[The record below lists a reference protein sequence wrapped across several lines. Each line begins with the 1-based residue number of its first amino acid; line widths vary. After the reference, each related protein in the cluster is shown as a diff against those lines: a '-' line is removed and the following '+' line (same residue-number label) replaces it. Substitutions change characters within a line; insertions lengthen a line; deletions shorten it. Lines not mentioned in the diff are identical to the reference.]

1 MVRKVAVIGLSFR
14 FPNTDLHRYW
24 TDLLEGR
31 DLVTQV
37 EDSRWSRDALLHPA
51 KDHPGTT
58 YTLAAG
64 SIGDVS
70 GFDAGFFGISPREA
84 ALMDPQQRVLL
95 ELGWEAIESAGIKPS
110 SLRGS
115 DCGVYVGI
123 SSTDYSYRMADD
135 LDALGS
141 YSTTGSTSS
150 IAANRLSYV
159 FDLHGPSMA
168 IDTACSS
175 SLVAFHQACR
185 AIAGGEIGMAL
196 AGGISLHLHPF
207 GFIGFS
213 KASMLSPHG
222 RCRSFDASGDGYVRS
237 EGGGLLLL
245 KDYDQAMAD
254 GDTVLAV
261 VAGTAVN
268 ADGRKSGLTVP
279 SADAQIALLRQ
290 AYEQAGIAPAEI
302 DYLEAHGTGT
312 PVGDPIEAR
321 AIGAALGRARAA
333 GAPLPIGSVKS
344 NLGHLEAASGVAG
357 LVKAIYSLRHRV
369 VPSTIGIRNP
379 NPNIPFSDWNID
391 LVTQPLRLPATGTL
405 TIGINS
411 FGFGGANAH
420 AILQTAPAQ
429 AGKKAANADTLS
441 SIVPLPLVVS
451 GRDAQALRQAARDM
465 AQRLRSAH
473 SPSVYDLAY
482 HAAMRRDWH
491 AERAVVFGA
500 DHARLA
506 EALERFSRGETD
518 AQVQTGNGLA
528 EASGPVFVYSGNG
541 AQWAG
546 MGRRL
551 MAVPVFAKTVAEID
565 ALFAPR
571 AGWRLADILAQDAP
585 GLYDRTDVA
594 QPALFAMQ
602 VGITRMLAEYGGV
615 QPQAVAGHSVGE
627 IAAAWACG
635 ALSLDDAVKV
645 IYHRSHL
652 QGTTKGHGRMAA
664 VGLDGDAAAAL
675 IAELGLQGVLH
686 VAGYNSPRGATLAG
700 PAQALERL
708 GEVLAERRIACRQ
721 LDLDYAFHSPAM
733 DGLQAPLRRS
743 LADLRPRA
751 AHIPFH
757 STVTGKPL
765 DGALLDAGYWW
776 RNIREP
782 VRFEQ
787 AVRGLAGQ
795 GLNVYVEV
803 GPHPILRSY
812 VNDGLK
818 QAGLA
823 GLVAV
828 TGNRGDDD
836 PALVRA
842 AAGQVLLSGAEIDW
856 AGIFPWPGERVD
868 MPAYPW
874 QRERHWHP
882 ITPNSA
888 GVLER
893 RRVHPLLGYPLRQHH
908 ATWEN
913 QLDTLTLPWLADHG
927 VGEAVLFPGAGFAEI
942 ALAAAR
948 QWQPGDY
955 ADLEDLELLAPLP
968 LHAAPSRQIRLA
980 LDDADGRF
988 SLRARE
994 VGDEAPWT
1002 LHASGRL
1009 LSGSRGL
1016 LLAGSMPAMPDRPH
1030 DFSGPDHA
1038 QLTRSANLNYGP
1050 AFQAISRGWI
1060 ESPDSAVAELEPD
1073 ATLADSLA
1081 GHLLHPVLLDCAFQ
1095 LIFQLLRH
1103 DAALNQGMAFI
1114 PARIGRLCWRAGLGQ
1129 PSRARARLVRRAPHS
1144 IAAEFDLFDAHG
1156 RQIAAVR
1163 DVRLRGVRLARD
1175 AARPDFLDYA
1185 AIPCPHPLA
1194 PASAVPPALRPDAM
1208 QHTLDALAQDIQ
1220 AQGLPDRYAGEVD
1233 PLLESLC
1240 DHYAAQALR
1249 ELADDGRIDAGPL
1262 RALRERSPQ
1271 AALLDSL
1278 VARAEQA
1285 GDLQAGPDGQRLAEP
1300 QAGQPEAADIWNSLL
1315 REYPDYFAIVHA
1327 AGRIGLRLPELLQGR
1342 PFSDTCP
1349 QDTTPA
1355 SLARCILGE
1364 DAIQRIGAALSG
1376 QLAQAQR
1383 ERSAGQRLVVL
1394 ETSGLEPAFAP
1405 ALCDAL
1411 DFTVCDYAYA
1421 SPSPDALQR
1430 AERLRERHPGLV
1442 LRAIDDSAVPA
1453 QQAGQ
1458 ADLVIYHCDFDT
1470 LACARQALHHART
1483 CLKPGGTLLLCG
1495 THPAAWMDFIFGAQA
1510 SWWSD
1515 RADSARAACQYP
1527 ADYWQ
1532 ALAQQLGLHTQAML
1546 ELAPGS
1552 LSGPYLMAA
1561 GAPACAPAAADLPAA
1576 QGGWLLLADRQA
1588 GTGRAMAE
1596 ALARELSGAPRTR
1609 VMLHGVESSE
1619 LDFDELLARA
1629 RTELGSIQGIVHLA
1643 GLAQGD
1649 GSDDAQSLL
1658 QAQVLRC
1665 AIAAGLARACER
1677 AGLQTTLWLLTA
1689 GAATFLPV
1697 AAQGHAAIND
1707 AALWNYGRTLINEAA
1722 AFNVRLL
1729 DLPALG
1735 QLPPPSLLR
1744 ELLAPD
1750 GEEEI
1755 ALRGEQERYAPRL
1768 RLASRPAAPVD
1779 DGDAPHAVRLGFD
1792 FPGQLRNLRWA
1803 SQPLPALADDELEI
1817 RVQATGL
1824 NFRDVMYTL
1833 GLLSDEAVEN
1843 GYAGP
1848 TLGLEFA
1855 GEVERAGRDIGGYRP
1870 GDRVV
1875 GFGPAGFSDRV
1886 RVKAD
1891 ALAHIPPGMDLPAAA
1906 TMPSAFFTVYYALH
1920 HLARLEAGETVLIHG
1935 AAGGVGIAAVQYAQW
1950 RGAEIHATAGSD
1962 EKRDLLRQMGIEHI
1976 YDSRSLAYAD
1986 EILAAT
1992 GGRGVDVVLNSLAG
2006 EAINRNLRVLKPF
2019 GRFLELGKRDFYEN
2033 TRIGLRPLR
2042 NNISYFGIDADQL
2055 MRERPDLTRRLFTEM
2070 MDLFRAGELHPLPYR
2085 VFDANEVVD
2094 AFRHM
2099 QQARQIGKIVVT
2111 YRNGIRAQ
2119 RRPPRTG
2126 AALRLPADASY
2137 LVTGG
2142 LSGLGLRTA
2151 QWLADKGARHLV
2163 LIGRSG
2169 PATQEARQAIE
2180 ALRARGV
2187 AVLAQACDVTDKAAL
2202 ADLLRHIE
2210 AGMPALKGVVHAAM
2224 VIDDGLIQNA
2234 TPGQIR
2240 RVLAPKVLGALH
2252 LDALTRNV
2260 ALDFFVVYSS
2270 ATTLFG
2276 NPGQANYVAAN
2287 GWLEALVAQRRAR
2300 GLPAT
2305 CARWGAIGD
2314 AGYLARDQKTKDAL
2328 QKRMGGSALSFAT
2341 ALDALEDMLLAG
2353 AADLGV
2359 MQFDWRALARFL
2371 PSAASAKFSWMARDF
2386 APGEQDDAS
2395 GLDIADL
2402 IASMDPADLHPAI
2415 VGMLKHEVGEI
2426 LRMPADKV
2434 DPARSVYDMG
2444 LDSLMGVELVVAL
2457 ENRFGIRLPVM
2468 ALNDNATL
2476 DKLASRLIELL
2487 HQEETAPH
2495 DEVAGQVAQ
2504 VAAQHARD
2512 VPGEIVDALVADMR
2526 ADPGTSKRMIP

>member
-1 MVRKVAVIGLSFR
+1 MTRKVAVIGLSFR
-14 FPNTDLHRYW
+14 FPSTDPGKYW
-24 TDLLEGR
+24 ADLLEGK

-37 EDSRWSRDALLHPA
+37 EASRWARDALLHPA
-51 KDHPGTT
+51 KDHPGTS

-84 ALMDPQQRVLL
+84 TLMDPQQRVLL
-95 ELGWEAIESAGIKPS
+95 ELCWEAIENAGVKPS
-110 SLRGS
+110 ALRGS

-159 FDLHGPSMA
+159 FDLHGPSMS

-185 AIAGGEIGMAL
+185 AIAGGEIGMAI

-213 KASMLSPHG
+213 KASMLSPNG

-245 KDYDQAMAD
+245 KDYDQAVAD

-268 ADGRKSGLTVP
+268 TDGRKSGLTVP
-279 SADAQIALLRQ
+279 NADAQIALLRQ
-290 AYEQAGIAPAEI
+290 AYEQAGIAPSEI

-321 AIGAALGRARAA
+321 AIGLALGQARAA
-333 GAPLPIGSVKS
+333 GAPLPIGSIKS

-379 NPNIPFSDWNID
+379 NPNIPFDDWNIH
-391 LVTQPLRLPATGTL
+391 LVTQPLPLRASGTL

-420 AILQTAPAQ
+420 AILQTPPN
-429 AGKKAANADTLS
+429 AADRGEPHDGTLS
-441 SIVPLPLVVS
+441 SIVPLPVVVS

-465 AQRLRSAH
+465 ADALRAEPSR
-473 SPSVYDLAY
+473 SVYDVAY

-491 AERAVVFGA
+491 AERAVVFGT
-500 DHARLA
+500 DPVKLA
-506 EALERFSRGETD
+506 EALERFSLGETD
-518 AQVQTGNGLA
+518 EQVHAAGGVVGA
-528 EASGPVFVYSGNG
+528 KGPVFIYSGNG

-546 MGRRL
+546 MGRKL
-551 MAVPVFAKTVAEID
+551 MAVPVFAKAVDEID
-565 ALFAPR
+565 ALFVPL
-571 AGWRLADILAQDAP
+571 AGWRLADILVQDAAD
-585 GLYDRTDVA
+585 LYERTEVA

-602 VGITRMLAEYGGV
+602 VGVTRMLAECGGV

-635 ALSLDDAVKV
+635 ALDLEDAVKV

-652 QGTTKGHGRMAA
+652 QGTTKGQGRMAA

-686 VAGYNSPRGATLAG
+686 VAGCNSTRGATLAG
-700 PAQALERL
+700 PASALDRL
-708 GEVLAERRIACRQ
+708 GEELAARHAAYRR

-733 DGLQAPLRRS
+733 DGLQTPLLRS
-743 LADLRPRA
+743 LADLQPRA
-751 AHIPFH
+751 ARIPFH
-757 STVTGKPL
+757 STVAGTPV
-765 DGALLDAGYWW
+765 DGTLLDAAYWW

-787 AVRGLAGQ
+787 IVHGLVEQ
-795 GLNVYVEV
+795 GMNVYVEI

-812 VNDGLK
+812 LNDGLK
-818 QAGLA
+818 HAGQAGLV
-823 GLVAV
+823 VA
-828 TGNRGDDD
+828 TGSRGGDD
-836 PALVRA
+836 PAHVRA
-842 AAGQVLLSGAEIDW
+842 AASQVLLSGAQIDW
-856 AGIFPWPGERVD
+856 PGIFPGPGERVEL
-868 MPAYPW
+868 PAYPW
-874 QRERHWHP
+874 QRERYWHP
-882 ITPNSA
+882 LTPNSA

-893 RRVHPLLGYPLRQHH
+893 RKVHPLLGYPLRQQH
-908 ATWEN
+908 AAWEN
-913 QLDTLTLPWLADHG
+913 QLDTQTLPWLADHG

-948 QWQPGDY
+948 QWQSGEH

-968 LHAAPSRQIRLA
+968 LHASPSRQIRLT

-988 SLRARE
+988 MLRARE
-994 VGDEAPWT
+994 VGDDAPWT

-1009 LSGSRGL
+1009 LSGTRGL
-1016 LLAGSMPAMPDRPH
+1016 LLAESMPAMPNRPH
-1030 DFSGPDHA
+1030 DFSSADHA
-1038 QLTRSANLNYGP
+1038 LLTRSANLNYGP
-1050 AFQAISRGWI
+1050 AFQAIARGWI
-1060 ESPDSAVAELEPD
+1060 ESPDTVVAELEPD
-1073 ATLADSLA
+1073 AALADSLA
-1081 GHLLHPVLLDCAFQ
+1081 SHLLHPVLLDSAFQ
-1095 LIFQLLRH
+1095 LIFQLLER
-1103 DAALNQGMAFI
+1103 DAATNRGMAFI

-1129 PSRARARLVRRAPHS
+1129 PSRARARLVKRAPYS
-1144 IAAEFDLFDAHG
+1144 ITAEFDLFDAHG
-1156 RQIAAVR
+1156 RQIATAR

-1175 AARPDFLDYA
+1175 AARLDFLDYA
-1185 AIPCPHPLA
+1185 AMPCPHPLA
-1194 PASAVPPALRPDAM
+1194 PAFPVPPALRAEAV
-1208 QHTLDALAQDIQ
+1208 QDALTALARSVQT
-1220 AQGLPDRYAGEVD
+1220 QGLLDRYVGEVD

-1240 DHYAAQALR
+1240 DHYAAQTLR
-1249 ELADDGRIDAGPL
+1249 GFADDGRIDAGRL
-1262 RALRERSPQ
+1262 YALRESSPQ
-1271 AALLDSL
+1271 AAALLDSL
-1278 VARAEQA
+1278 VALAKQN
-1285 GDLQAGPDGQRLAEP
+1285 GDLQIDPDGWRLADTQP
-1300 QAGQPEAADIWNSLL
+1300 GQPEAADIWNSLL

-1342 PFSDTCP
+1342 PFPDICP
-1349 QDTTPA
+1349 RDATPA
-1355 SLARCILGE
+1355 ALARCILGK
-1364 DAIQRIGAALSG
+1364 DATRHIGAALRER
-1376 QLAQAQR
+1376 LAQALR
-1383 ERSAGQRLVVL
+1383 ERGAGQRIAVL
-1394 ETSGLEPAFAP
+1394 ETSGLEPTFAP
-1405 ALCDAL
+1405 VLCTVL

-1421 SPSPDALQR
+1421 SPSSAALQR

-1442 LRAIDDSAVPA
+1442 LHAIDDASEPA
-1453 QQAGQ
+1453 QEAGQ
-1458 ADLVIYHCDFDT
+1458 ADLILFHCDFDT
-1470 LACARQALHHART
+1470 LAGAHQALHYARAR
-1483 CLKPGGTLLLCG
+1483 LKPGGTLLLCG

-1510 SWWSD
+1510 AWWSD
-1515 RADSARAACQYP
+1515 HIDGARSACQYS
-1527 ADYWQ
+1527 AEYWQ
-1532 ALAQQLGLHTQAML
+1532 SLARQLGLQTQTLL
-1546 ELAPGS
+1546 EFAPGS
-1552 LSGPYLMAA
+1552 LSGPYLLAA
-1561 GAPACAPAAADLPAA
+1561 GAPACAPAATDLPAA
-1576 QGGWLLLADRQA
+1576 SGGWLLLTDAQP
-1588 GTGRAMAE
+1588 GVGRAMAE
-1596 ALARELSGAPRTR
+1596 ELAHELSGAARAR
-1609 VMLHGVESSE
+1609 VMLRAATSAE
-1619 LDFDELLARA
+1619 LDFDELLAHA
-1629 RTELGSIQGIVHLA
+1629 RTELGSVQGIVHLA
-1643 GLAQGD
+1643 GLAQSDGD
-1649 GSDDAQSLL
+1649 DDPEALL
-1658 QAQVLRC
+1658 QTQVLRC
-1665 AIAAGLARACER
+1665 AIAAGLARGCER
-1677 AGLQTTLWLLTA
+1677 AGLQTTLWLVTT
-1689 GAATFLPV
+1689 GAATFLPIP
-1697 AAQGHAAIND
+1697 AAGHAAIND
-1707 AALWNYGRTLINEAA
+1707 AALWNYGRTLSNEAA
-1722 AFNVRLL
+1722 AFGVRLL
-1729 DLPALG
+1729 DLPASGPL
-1735 QLPPPSLLR
+1735 QLPGLLR

-1750 GEEEI
+1750 GEQEV
-1755 ALRGEQERYAPRL
+1755 ALRGAQERYAPRL
-1768 RLASRPAAPVD
+1768 RFADRPETPA
-1779 DGDAPHAVRLGFD
+1779 DGDAPHVVRLGFD
-1792 FPGQLRNLRWA
+1792 FPGQLRNLRWT
-1803 SQPLPALADDELEI
+1803 SQPLPPLADDELEI
-1817 RVQATGL
+1817 RVLATGL

-1855 GEVERAGRDIGGYRP
+1855 GEVERAGRAVGGYRP

-1886 RVKAD
+1886 RVKTD
-1891 ALAHIPPGMDLPAAA
+1891 ALAHIPPGMDAPAAA
-1906 TMPSAFFTVYYALH
+1906 TIPSVFFTVYYALH
-1920 HLARLEAGETVLIHG
+1920 HLARLEPGEAVLIHG

-1962 EKRDLLRQMGIEHI
+1962 EKRDFLRQMGVAHI
-1976 YDSRSLAYAD
+1976 YDSRSLTYAD

-2006 EAINRNLRVLKPF
+2006 EAINRNLQALKPF

-2033 TRIGLRPLR
+2033 TRIGLRPFR

-2055 MRERPDLTRRLFTEM
+2055 MRERPDLTRRLFAEM
-2070 MDLFRAGELHPLPYR
+2070 MDLFRAGELHPLPYHA
-2085 VFDANEVVD
+2085 FDADEVVD

-2111 YRNGIRAQ
+2111 YGNGIAAPRRDRRADI
-2119 RRPPRTG
+2119 
-2126 AALRLPADASY
+2126 ALRLSADASY

-2151 QWLADKGARHLV
+2151 RWLADKGARHLV

-2169 PATQEARQAIE
+2169 PATQEAQQAVE
-2180 ALRARGV
+2180 ALRERGV

-2202 ADLLRHIE
+2202 ADLLKHIE
-2210 AGMPALKGVVHAAM
+2210 AGMPALKGIVHAAM
-2224 VIDDGLIQNA
+2224 VIDDGLIQN
-2234 TPGQIR
+2234 TDPEQIR

-2252 LDALTRNV
+2252 LDELTRDD

-2270 ATTLFG
+2270 GTTLFG

-2287 GWLEALVAQRRAR
+2287 GWLEALAAQRRAR

-2314 AGYLARDQKTKDAL
+2314 AGYLARNQKTKDAL
-2328 QKRMGGSALSFAT
+2328 QSRMGGSALPFAA
-2341 ALDALEDMLLAG
+2341 ALDALEDMLLAD

-2359 MQFDWRALARFL
+2359 MAFDWRALSRFL
-2371 PSAASAKFSWMARDF
+2371 PSAAAAKFSWMARDF
-2386 APGEQDDAS
+2386 ASNDQEDA
-2395 GLDIADL
+2395 GGADIADL
-2402 IASMDPADLHPAI
+2402 LASMDAADLHPVV

-2426 LRMPADKV
+2426 LRLPIDKI
-2434 DPARSVYDMG
+2434 DPGQSVYDMG

-2457 ENRFGIRLPVM
+2457 ENRFGVRLPVM

-2487 HQEETAPH
+2487 RHEGAAPA
-2495 DEVAGQVAQ
+2495 DEIAGQVAK
-2504 VAAQHARD
+2504 VAAQHAQD
-2512 VPGEIVDALVADMR
+2512 VSSEIVDALVADMQTSPD
-2526 ADPGTSKRMIP
+2526 ASKRMIT